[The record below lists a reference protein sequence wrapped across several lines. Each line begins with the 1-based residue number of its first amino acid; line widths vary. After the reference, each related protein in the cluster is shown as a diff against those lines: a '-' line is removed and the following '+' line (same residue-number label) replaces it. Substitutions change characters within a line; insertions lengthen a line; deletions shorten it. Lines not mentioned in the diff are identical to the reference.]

1 MPSFI
6 SFFTDLKKEVKRA
19 KNNRNMMT
27 VSSISKVIIDLV
39 YSQKRI

>member
-19 KNNRNMMT
+19 KKNRNMMT
-27 VSSISKVIIDLV
+27 ISKISKMIIDLV
-39 YSQKRI
+39 FS